1 MGWSKNVAGSHCQ
14 ELLVYR
20 DILLLGLKESMTEV
34 RSAEPRRWMDMISLL
49 FVVNNHVWCDL
60 EELVDDSELNDVPA
74 FVGKPIQIVVL
85 NGLSL
90 FFSSIPL
97 ALLSWKTR
105 STSLSM
111 YSLRRR
117 REVPGRSRSS
127 PSWM

>member
-1 MGWSKNVAGSHCQ
+1 MDGH
-14 ELLVYR
+14 
-20 DILLLGLKESMTEV
+20 DIFAI
-34 RSAEPRRWMDMISLL
+34 R
-49 FVVNNHVWCDL
+49 VNNHVWCDL

-105 STSLSM
+105 SPSLSM